1 MNALK
6 RRIVTLIEAQGPL
19 TLAQYMA
26 IALGDP
32 EHGYYMGRNPLGRD
46 FITAP
51 EITQIFGELIGL
63 FFVQAWEDRG
73 RPDRFNLVE
82 LGPGRGTLMA
92 DMIRAA
98 AKLRPQFLEA
108 ARILLVE
115 TSPTLRGV
123 QETTLASS
131 RVTWSSRFED
141 VPADGPLFLVAN
153 EFFDALPIRQFVK
166 SERGWHERMV
176 TSDGDSLRFMLTP
189 DTVPASVI
197 PSSLRDVP
205 PGSVVELNA
214 SATALAQAIAARI
227 ADTGGVGLLIDYGH
241 ADSAAGDTFQALK
254 DNAFADPLAEPGEAD
269 LTAHVDFGALAA
281 SARDGRGHV
290 PKIATQGR
298 LLESLGIRTRA
309 NRLKHQNPETAS
321 EIQSAV
327 DRLTDPQHMG
337 TLFKALA
344 VYEGKDRPTPP
355 GFDV

>member
-1 MNALK
+1 VNALK
-6 RRIVTLIEAQGPL
+6 RRIVALIEAQGPL

-46 FITAP
+46 FVTAP
-51 EITQIFGELIGL
+51 EISQIFGELIGL
-63 FFVQAWEDRG
+63 FFVQTWEDRG
-73 RPDRFNLVE
+73 RPERFNLVE

-92 DMIRAA
+92 DMMRAA
-98 AKLRPQFLEA
+98 EKLRPQFVEA
-108 ARILLVE
+108 AKIVLVE
-115 TSPTLRGV
+115 TSPTLRRI

-131 RVTWSSRFED
+131 HATWVTRFED

-176 TSDGDSLRFMLTP
+176 TSDDGYLRFMLTP

-197 PSSLRDVP
+197 PPSLRDAP
-205 PGSVVELNA
+205 TGSVVELNT
-214 SATALAQAIAARI
+214 SATAIAQVIAARI
-227 ADTGGVGLLIDYGH
+227 AATGGIALIIDYGH
-241 ADSAAGDTFQALK
+241 AETAAGDTFQALK
-254 DNAFADPLAEPGEAD
+254 ANAFADPLAEPGEAD

-281 SARDGRGHV
+281 SARDGRAHV
-290 PKIATQGR
+290 TKIATQGR

-321 EIQSAV
+321 EIQAAV
-327 DRLTDPQHMG
+327 DRLTNTEQMG

-344 VYEGKDRPTPP
+344 VYEGKDHPP